1 MLHLWHQMRH
11 YGLDHGVDPLIFA
24 AVYLT
29 RLPLLLAAMAV
40 MVQRI
45 RRRQPA
51 TTIAVIW
58 LALGVIPYLYIL
70 LFGHGLPAW
79 LIATVVAIIT
89 LTTIHAARRLRAL
102 RVSMRNAAVP

>member
-11 YGLDHGVDPLIFA
+11 YGLDHGVDPLVFA
-24 AVYLT
+24 AVYLA

-45 RRRQPA
+45 RRRRSA

-79 LIATVVAIIT
+79 LIAAVVAIIT
-89 LTTIHAARRLRAL
+89 LTFIHAARQLRAL
-102 RVSMRNAAVP
+102 RIGARDAVVP